1 MGSIFVLSAAMNDID
16 SSTPN
21 APNLTNEQN
30 EQINKTA
37 ATYSGLIDIS
47 SIMFFVFAI
56 LFIAGALKYAGK
68 GGRR

>member
-21 APNLTNEQN
+21 APNLTTEQN
-30 EQINKTA
+30 EQVNNTA
-37 ATYSGLIDIS
+37 SMYSGLVNTS

-56 LFIAGALKYAGK
+56 LFIMGALKYMGK